1 MLKCRIEAESGRP
14 PSPQINA
21 AGARARALLA
31 ARLAKS
37 ATPDEIG
44 FGPPDPP
51 RGGGV
56 TVFYILYV
64 ATSRLPQVFA
74 KITSIRGGRD
84 PAENQGKPPGRPAR
98 T

>member
-1 MLKCRIEAESGRP
+1 VLKCRIEAESGRP

-51 RGGGV
+51 RGGGDRL
-56 TVFYILYV
+56 LYLVCCHV
-64 ATSRLPQVFA
+64 AAAS
-74 KITSIRGGRD
+74 SIRQNY
-84 PAENQGKPPGRPAR
+84 EYSWRP
-98 T
+98 